1 MEMEIEVFQL
11 TKPLSAV
18 KFELDGKGICC
29 TLPAD
34 ARVRILGRSAIPGCL
49 IVDYDE
55 QHYSIFKEDLRY
67 HSSSRRAVMAAY
79 ACAG

>member
-18 KFELDGKGICC
+18 KFDFGRKGHCY

-34 ARVRILGRSAIPGCL
+34 ARARVLGRSAIPGCL
-49 IVDYDE
+49 IVACDE
-55 QHYSIFKEDLRY
+55 QHYNIFEKDLQS
-67 HSSSRRAVMAAY
+67 HSHSRRTVRAAY